1 MNWRVGHSIT
11 GQGRVVRR
19 DVTRYGLH
27 RMRVELAERY
37 PDIELWVQALGPAAR
52 PLLHDYSE
60 RFSGHLLLCG
70 LTLYWKEDER

>member
-1 MNWRVGHSIT
+1 VNWLVGHGIT

-37 PDIELWVQALGPAAR
+37 PDLSIWSQALGPDAR
-52 PLLHDYSE
+52 LLLHDYGE
-60 RFSGHLLLCG
+60 RTSGPILMCWLI
-70 LTLYWKEDER
+70 LYWK